1 MSPKIKIVTIFLL
14 FLAST
19 VFAYGQIFK
28 TDTGSLETISGVLRY
43 NVIFE
48 YADDL
53 KIPKH
58 VSENAFLE
66 AHSKKINKKED
77 GSGEVF
83 KNNWFSYRTILFE
96 PKFIQEF
103 NFFNLKE
110 KQVTVA
116 SNISDAAYIMVVRTT
131 SIDPGNSNFFFKK
144 DAQLWVYVRIYE
156 TGKPEQ
162 VLYATE
168 AIEVHSKGANSDIFD
183 RIMSAYSELGR
194 GLSKHLSRK
203 T

>member
-1 MSPKIKIVTIFLL
+1 MTKPFYILLL
-14 FLAST
+14 FMGST
-19 VFAYGQIFK
+19 LFAYGQLFQ
-28 TDTGSLETISGVLRY
+28 TDTGSLEAISGVVRY
-43 NVIFE
+43 HIIFE

-58 VSENAFLE
+58 ASENAFLE
-66 AHSKKINKKED
+66 AHSKKIAKKEG
-77 GSGEVF
+77 GSGELF
-83 KNNWFSYRTILFE
+83 KNKWVSNRAKLFE

-116 SNISDAAYIMVVRTT
+116 PNISDAAYTMVVRTT
-131 SIDPGNSNFFFKK
+131 SINPGNSNFFFKK
-144 DAQLWVYVRIYE
+144 DAQLWVYIRIYK
-156 TGKPEQ
+156 TGHPEQ
-162 VLYATE
+162 VLYATK
-168 AIEVHSKGANSDIFD
+168 AVEVHSKGANSDIFD